1 MIWFGLLSF
10 HFSEETF
17 TNSDVS
23 FPSLKNRQD
32 WYHIPLFVSR
42 QPDTIT
48 RLKYDALNK
57 SVRKAL
63 RSCGIHCRA
72 STHTSRKWGA
82 QLTEDGGAPE
92 EDIMRQGRWCTK
104 VMETV
109 YLSKFPLKALR
120 SLAGFPKKERLL
132 LPSTRHGSASGTYRE
147 RLPMG

>member
-1 MIWFGLLSF
+1 MTRCPVSFLISYLFASF

-42 QPDTIT
+42 QSDTIT

-63 RSCGIHCRA
+63 RSCSIHCRA

-82 QLTEDGGAPE
+82 QLAEYGGAPE

-104 VMETV
+104 YGDGV
-109 YLSKFPLKALR
+109 SQ
-120 SLAGFPKKERLL
+120 
-132 LPSTRHGSASGTYRE
+132 
-147 RLPMG
+147 